1 MNRSHTEIAGPSSR
15 RIPRLI
21 GMSFRSAIPGE
32 LHSCIARFRFADQN
46 HSATNGAKCNR
57 IQRKEVSP
65 LAFVSMAGFSLPQH
79 PISRGVPDFYTNLY
93 EPATTFPLQ
102 PSAAMSGDDGKPE
115 RQSDY
120 VGGTPGAAH
129 VSENDHQIGR

>member
-65 LAFVSMAGFSLPQH
+65 LAFVSMAGFSLIVPIPTLGSSAPGESCQIASIERAVCASTSQVPQ
-79 PISRGVPDFYTNLY
+79 IRTC
-93 EPATTFPLQ
+93 
-102 PSAAMSGDDGKPE
+102 
-115 RQSDY
+115 
-120 VGGTPGAAH
+120 
-129 VSENDHQIGR
+129 

>member
-15 RIPRLI
+15 RVPRLI

-57 IQRKEVSP
+57 IQRKESVPS
-65 LAFVSMAGFSLPQH
+65 
-79 PISRGVPDFYTNLY
+79 GVCLN
-93 EPATTFPLQ
+93 
-102 PSAAMSGDDGKPE
+102 GGV
-115 RQSDY
+115 QSTCRRP
-120 VGGTPGAAH
+120 VMAH
-129 VSENDHQIGR
+129 VAYLSSYSDLVWSRAERIFMTMYPTM